1 VTSLGFAEYSTPFAG
16 LSIRESSMRLRK
28 PFLVL
33 CLVLSVMQSS
43 GQQAPKPTIVNLQPG
58 AQGSGLIMSA
68 DGTGPL
74 IPRSEAPFETPKEQ
88 EQEFARQFNSLMV
101 ALREFSATYNSGH
114 VIDVKKV
121 KAVRKA
127 WVELEKS
134 GWFRAE
140 NPK

>member
-1 VTSLGFAEYSTPFAG
+1 
-16 LSIRESSMRLRK
+16 MKLRK

-33 CLVLSVMQSS
+33 SLVLSAVQSS
-43 GQQAPKPTIVNLQPG
+43 GQQAPKPGIVNLQQPG
-58 AQGSGLIMSA
+58 TQGPGLIMSA
-68 DGTGPL
+68 DGVGPM
-74 IPRSEAPFETPKEQ
+74 IPRSDAPFETAKEQ
-88 EQEFARQFNSLMV
+88 EQDFAKQFNGLMV

-127 WVELEKS
+127 WLELEKS
-134 GWFRAE
+134 GWFRGE

>member
-1 VTSLGFAEYSTPFAG
+1 
-16 LSIRESSMRLRK
+16 MRLRK
-28 PFLVL
+28 TLL
-33 CLVLSVMQSS
+33 TLSLALSAIQSS
-43 GQQAPKPTIVNLQPG
+43 GQQAPKQTILKLRQPET
-58 AQGSGLIMSA
+58 QGSGLIMNA
-68 DGTGPL
+68 DGAGPVV
-74 IPRSEAPFETPKEQ
+74 PRGGAPFETAKEQ
-88 EQEFARQFNSLMV
+88 EQDFARQFNGLMV

>member
-1 VTSLGFAEYSTPFAG
+1 
-16 LSIRESSMRLRK
+16 MQLRK

-33 CLVLSVMQSS
+33 SLVLSAMQSP
-43 GQQAPKPTIVNLQPG
+43 GQQAPKPTIVNLQQPG
-58 AQGSGLIMSA
+58 TQGSGLIMGA
-68 DGTGPL
+68 EGAGVT
-74 IPRSEAPFETPKEQ
+74 IPRREAPFETPKEQ
-88 EQEFARQFNSLMV
+88 EQDFVRQFNGLMV
-101 ALREFSATYNSGH
+101 ALREFSATYNSGQ

-140 NPK
+140 NSK